1 MSETEKQFSITRVAS
16 SGVGQEAKLL
26 PVWGQRQIHRQSRR
40 GFTLI
45 ELLVVIAIIAILA
58 SLLLPALTNAKQQAL
73 GITCRNNEKNLVLAW
88 TLYHGDNADKIVRA
102 HDLGAKELDW
112 VGPKQDATGKPTGSA
127 GSIEDE
133 MRGFKDGLLWQ
144 YLTNIHAGRVRA
156 NPHQSVNPGA
166 RFPEQRIRP
175 RLARSQAC

>member
-58 SLLLPALTNAKQQAL
+58 SLLLPALTTPSNRPWASPVATMRRIWSWL
-73 GITCRNNEKNLVLAW
+73 GRCITATTLTRSCGPTIWEPRNLIGWDRSRMPLANRLAQPARLR
-88 TLYHGDNADKIVRA
+88 TRC
-102 HDLGAKELDW
+102 E
-112 VGPKQDATGKPTGSA
+112 GSKMGSC
-127 GSIEDE
+127 GSISRIF
-133 MRGFKDGLLWQ
+133 MQDGYAQIRL
-144 YLTNIHAGRVRA
+144 
-156 NPHQSVNPGA
+156 NP
-166 RFPEQRIRP
+166 
-175 RLARSQAC
+175 